1 MIESILIDAATASV
15 IVLPNIHGYF
25 ERKRELL
32 KIHNEQGREKA
43 LRDISEYE
51 KFYSGYLQLS
61 KYVFELGR
69 KLAERNYQAG
79 KL

>member
-1 MIESILIDAATASV
+1 MESILINAATISV

-25 ERKRELL
+25 KRKRELL
-32 KIHNEQGREKA
+32 KIHNGQGREKA
-43 LRDISEYE
+43 LQDISEYE
-51 KFYSGYLQLS
+51 KSYSGYLRLS

-69 KLAERNYQAG
+69 KLAERNYQAR